1 VRLFVEADYN
11 LWLDTYR
18 PLYGDHATPALFRE
32 QHAFAAAVA
41 SGEGTHAYER
51 MIGRAARHALG
62 EYFTPPALVEF
73 VLDRAG
79 YSGQGT
85 LLDPAAGLGAF
96 VAAAQAR
103 GGTAAGFELNPLTAS
118 AAIAQG
124 LPVEIRDTL
133 VRPGNRR
140 FDFVVGNPPWINWRY
155 LNPCCRQRTAPL
167 WEHYGL
173 LPRGGLR
180 ARLGAS
186 MDDLSILFTYL
197 CADRLL
203 ASGGKLAFLLSRA
216 LFQSAGGGQAFRRF
230 ELPNGRHLRVIAV
243 HEIEGAGHFA
253 NATANAVAAVFE
265 VADAP
270 TIYPVNYFRGSQ
282 KLLAQP
288 VSEDPASSWAIVR
301 STTEFDRLRGSSPYA
316 ARVGAHSGGAGG
328 VYWVD
333 VLEQNEAKSLVRNR
347 ARAGRREW
355 PEVVAEVESCLVHP
369 LVRGR
374 DVGRWRAQPSCSI
387 ILPHTPDGR
396 PIAFEQMRRDY
407 PLAFAY
413 FERFREDMLVR
424 PHYLQHFE
432 RSGQPHWSM
441 YNVGAYTFSPHRVV
455 WREQCRT
462 LECAVIENA
471 GHIADAKL
479 TLVACDSADES
490 RYLAAMLNSK
500 PAREFV
506 ESYSLRTQISTH
518 VLRHLYVPKFDPA
531 DHRHAALAE
540 IARAPDEDR
549 LEALARQVWGL
560 TA

>member
-1 VRLFVEADYN
+1 VRLFVEADYAR
-11 LWLDTYR
+11 WLETYR
-18 PLYGDHATPALFRE
+18 PLYGNHATPALFEE
-32 QHAFAAAVA
+32 QHAFAASVS
-41 SGEGTHAYER
+41 SGEPVHAYER

-79 YSGQGT
+79 YSGHGT

-96 VAAAQAR
+96 VAAARAR
-103 GGTAAGFELNPLTAS
+103 GGTAAGYELNPLTAS
-118 AAIAQG
+118 AAAAQG
-124 LPVEIRDTL
+124 LPVEVRDTL
-133 VRPGNRR
+133 VNPGNRR
-140 FDFVVGNPPWINWRY
+140 FDFVAGNPPWVNWRH
-155 LNPCCRQRTAPL
+155 LNPCYRERIAPL

-173 LPRGGLR
+173 LPKRGLR

-186 MDDLSILFTYL
+186 MDDLSILFTYV
-197 CADRLL
+197 CADHLL
-203 ASGGKLAFLLSRA
+203 APGGKLAFLLSRT

-230 ELPNGRHLRVIAV
+230 KLPDGRHLRVIEV
-243 HEIEGAGHFA
+243 HEIQGAGHFA
-253 NATANAVAAVFE
+253 NATANAVAAIFE
-265 VADAP
+265 VARAP
-270 TIYPVNYFRGSQ
+270 TIYPVSYFRGTRQ
-282 KLLAQP
+282 LAAQP
-288 VSEDPASSWAIVR
+288 VSENPASAWAIVS
-301 STTEFDRLRGSSPYA
+301 STTKFTRLRGSSPYA

-333 VLEQNEAKSLVRNR
+333 VLEQNEAKSLIRNR

-369 LVRGR
+369 LIRGR
-374 DVGRWRAQPSCSI
+374 DVGRWRAQPSCYV

-396 PIAFEQMRRDY
+396 PIPFERMRQDF

-413 FERFREDMLVR
+413 FEQFREGMSAR
-424 PHYLQHFE
+424 SHFRQHFE
-432 RSGQPHWSM
+432 RSGKPYWSM

-462 LECAVIENA
+462 LECAVVGNA

-479 TLVACDSADES
+479 TLVACDSAEEA
-490 RYLAAMLNSK
+490 RYLAAVLNSK

-518 VLRHLYVPKFDPA
+518 VLRYLKVPKFDPA
-531 DHRHAALAE
+531 DRRHSALAAIE
-540 IARAPDEDR
+540 GAADEACLD
-549 LEALARQVWGL
+549 ALARELWGI